1 MEATHSRLIYYIR
14 GDKEFQG
21 EPERV
26 YGANW
31 AKTGSKWASNA
42 HIREGRDPLDLEKN
56 DWKVNSNSK
65 EEAGNYTSHLKALKN
80 NSDDWF
86 EIKVVERK
94 LILCFVV
101 KALFV
106 AILTIVALVLSLC
119 HSSHQCYTPRTPSPL
134 SQDHLGIEGS
144 VFKAKPEYSTPRS
157 VKIRWVNVLEVG
169 APNGFN
175 MITESN
181 NINET
186 NFKISVNKIHMTFLK
201 LFQFLRV
208 CPLDEYD
215 S

>member
-21 EPERV
+21 ESERV
-26 YGANW
+26 YGVNW
-31 AKTGSKWASNA
+31 TETGSKLASNP

-94 LILCFVV
+94 LVLCFVIKV
-101 KALFV
+101 IFV

-119 HSSHQCYTPRTPSPL
+119 HSSHQCYPPSQVSSSSPL
-134 SQDHLGIEGS
+134 SHLGIEGS

-157 VKIRWVNVLEVG
+157 VKIHWVNVVEGG

-181 NINET
+181 DINET
-186 NFKISVNKIHMTFLK
+186 NFKISVNKIHMTFFK
-201 LFQFLRV
+201 IFQILMSV
-208 CPLDEYD
+208 L
-215 S
+215 

>member
-21 EPERV
+21 ESERV

-31 AKTGSKWASNA
+31 AKTGSKWASNP

-65 EEAGNYTSHLKALKN
+65 EEAGNHLKALKN

-101 KALFV
+101 KAIFV
-106 AILTIVALVLSLC
+106 AILTIVASVLSLC
-119 HSSHQCYTPRTPSPL
+119 HSSHQCYPPSQVSSPSPL

-157 VKIRWVNVLEVG
+157 VKISWINVLAG
-169 APNGFN
+169 GPDGFN

-201 LFQFLRV
+201 LFQFFMSVL
-208 CPLDEYD
+208 
-215 S
+215 

>member
-26 YGANW
+26 YGASW
-31 AKTGSKWASNA
+31 AKTGSKWASNP

-101 KALFV
+101 KAIFV

-119 HSSHQCYTPRTPSPL
+119 HSSHQCYTPSQVSSSSPL

-157 VKIRWVNVLEVG
+157 VKISWINALED
-169 APNGFN
+169 PRHWFTNGFN
-175 MITESN
+175 MTTESN
-181 NINET
+181 DINEN
-186 NFKISVNKIHMTFLK
+186 NFKISVI
-201 LFQFLRV
+201 
-208 CPLDEYD
+208 
-215 S
+215 